1 MELISIYSLTN
12 HSQKN
17 WEICSR
23 EKSTANRE
31 NTVKKT
37 GKFSERKK
45 STANR
50 EKSKFYYSKSTQK
63 E

>member
-17 WEICSR
+17 WE
-23 EKSTANRE
+23 
-31 NTVKKT
+31 
-37 GKFSERKK
+37 FSEGEK

-50 EKSKFYYSKSTQK
+50 EKSDFY
-63 E
+63 

>member
-31 NTVKKT
+31 N
-37 GKFSERKK
+37 SE
-45 STANR
+45 
-50 EKSKFYYSKSTQK
+50 FYYPKLTQK